1 MSATS
6 QPAPTVL
13 IPPTT
18 QEELLI
24 RADRAQV
31 IASLSRGMA
40 HDLRGPLQ
48 ALTLLADPNA
58 DLPAGPGG
66 ARLRQAVS
74 ESVQHLTDTVGRFS
88 QIYAPR
94 EAEPAPVVVDDL
106 LATLVDLQRYQRSL
120 PAVQIRLELPG
131 GLPPV
136 KAVESDLRHLLLS
149 LICNAKQALGARADA
164 SITLGAAK
172 ESGMVRLEVTDNGP
186 GLGAAERE
194 AAFQPFHPTHPGQ
207 LGIGL
212 CVARMLAVRNGGTL
226 ELNAGPGG
234 GIQAL
239 LRLPVWPRMA

>member
-1 MSATS
+1 M
-6 QPAPTVL
+6 
-13 IPPTT
+13 

-31 IASLSRGMA
+31 VASLSRGMA

-48 ALTLLADPNA
+48 ALTLLADPLA
-58 DLPAGPGG
+58 DFPAGPGG
-66 ARLRQAVS
+66 AQLRQAVS
-74 ESVQHLTDTVGRFS
+74 ESVQSLTDTVGRFS

-94 EAEPAPVVVDDL
+94 DAEPAPIVVDDL

-120 PAVQIRLELPG
+120 PAVEIRLELPG

-136 KAVESDLRHLLLS
+136 KGIESDLRHLLLS
-149 LICNAKQALGARADA
+149 LISNAKQALGARAGA

-172 ESGMVRLEVTDNGP
+172 DSGMVQLEVTDNGP

-194 AAFQPFHPTHPGQ
+194 AALHPFRSTRPGQ

-212 CVARMLAVRNGGTL
+212 CAARLLAVRNGGTL
-226 ELNAGPGG
+226 QLNAGPGG

-239 LRLPVWPRMA
+239 VRLPAWPPMA

>member
-6 QPAPTVL
+6 QPTPAVA
-13 IPPTT
+13 ISPTT
-18 QEELLI
+18 QEELLV

-31 IASLSRGMA
+31 VASLSRGMA

-48 ALTLLADPNA
+48 ALTLLVDPNA

-74 ESVQHLTDTVGRFS
+74 ESVQHLTDTVSRFS
-88 QIYAPR
+88 LIYAPR

-106 LATLVDLQRYQRSL
+106 LATIVDLQRYQRSL
-120 PAVQIRLELPG
+120 PAVEIRLELPG

-136 KAVESDLRHLLLS
+136 TGIEADLRHLLLG
-149 LICNAKQALGARADA
+149 LICNAKQALGGRPDA

-186 GLGAAERE
+186 GLGAVERE
-194 AAFQPFHPTHPGQ
+194 AAFQPFRPTHPGQ

-212 CVARMLAVRNGGTL
+212 YVARVLAGRNGGTL
-226 ELNAGPGG
+226 QLNAAPGG

-239 LRLPVWPRMA
+239 LRLPVWPRMV